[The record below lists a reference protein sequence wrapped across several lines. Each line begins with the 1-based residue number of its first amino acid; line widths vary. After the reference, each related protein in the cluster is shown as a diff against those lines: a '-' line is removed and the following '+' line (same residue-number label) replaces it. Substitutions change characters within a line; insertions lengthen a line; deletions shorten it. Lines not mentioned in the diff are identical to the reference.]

1 MRYRACDALTEPGAY
16 IAMQFASTALS
27 KPDVARSKPGAYIAM
42 QFASTAL
49 SKPVMRSAS
58 LMWRSAGPLELQ
70 CLETVAG
77 FDHVFP
83 VAE

>member
-1 MRYRACDALTEPGAY
+1 MCSASLDNAACFDFAQQACDALTEPGAY

-27 KPDVARSKPGAYIAM
+27 KPGVARSKPGV
-42 QFASTAL
+42 AL
-49 SKPVMRSAS
+49 GR
-58 LMWRSAGPLELQ
+58 PLELQ